1 MAYVYFD
8 SGYAPGGF
16 LIVADDASPYSD
28 DPSES
33 NLIQSDW
40 DWPSVATSMGCQA
53 CKCGGT
59 DGTVECKKC
68 KRTVSDM
75 MSEAYD
81 FIEAHADEPFDTLD
95 DYLAEKEQA

>member
-33 NLIQSDW
+33 NLIQWAGKLANAVEQTEQSNVR
-40 DWPSVATSMGCQA
+40 SV
-53 CKCGGT
+53 
-59 DGTVECKKC
+59 
-68 KRTVSDM
+68 
-75 MSEAYD
+75 SEQS
-81 FIEAHADEPFDTLD
+81 PT
-95 DYLAEKEQA
+95 